1 MIKLFYVLE
10 YARGQRAR
18 ICSRSFAC
26 DRVSV
31 SSITVLFH
39 MYFVNTLLDYK
50 NGIDSPSREPRTV
63 RCVSPIAKSHCR
75 PPCALFHG
83 RSPPA
88 IALGRSRRHSARTP
102 RDLVQNYLR
111 SATQRSKRVVI
122 HEMARYG
129 RHRRCL
135 RDRAA
140 SQVRTTSYLTCT
152 PSQNM
157 ARARLDTTRRVICT
171 ARHSAVGVMLFT
183 RRRAYT
189 IPIHEHCSQ

>member
-1 MIKLFYVLE
+1 MRK
-10 YARGQRAR
+10 
-18 ICSRSFAC
+18 
-26 DRVSV
+26 
-31 SSITVLFH
+31 
-39 MYFVNTLLDYK
+39 YFVRLREWDRL
-50 NGIDSPSREPRTV
+50 PSREPRTV
-63 RCVSPIAKSHCR
+63 RRASPIAKSHRR
-75 PPCALFHG
+75 PPCALCHG

-88 IALGRSRRHSARTP
+88 IALRLSRRPSARTQ
-102 RDLVQNYLR
+102 RHLVQNYLR

-171 ARHSAVGVMLFT
+171 ARHSAAGVMLFT

-189 IPIHEHCSQ
+189 IPHSRNSHPRRTCTRRPPCAHPRSLSHLARPRSLSRDGDPHAECS